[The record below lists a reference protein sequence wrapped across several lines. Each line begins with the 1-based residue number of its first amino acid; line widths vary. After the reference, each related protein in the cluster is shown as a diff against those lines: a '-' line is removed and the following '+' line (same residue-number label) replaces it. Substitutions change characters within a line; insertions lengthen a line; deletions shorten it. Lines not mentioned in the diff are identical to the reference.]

1 MRWCGHVLRRDSGCS
16 MLRGRED
23 IVKKAKEK
31 GEMKTDD
38 LLWRPLQ
45 GEGRQAQIKGSEV

>member
-1 MRWCGHVLRRDSGCS
+1 

-31 GEMKTDD
+31 GAMKTDD

>member
-1 MRWCGHVLRRDSGCS
+1 